1 MENLLPARSWDSRG
15 FTNGPLTAPMAGS
28 NEVMVTGLA
37 MINRLALAH
46 GRSQGEGA
54 AATDPAVQL
63 NPPWRGQGHPSKVGA
78 MEVPP
83 GRRPPQGNCDGAPC
97 LPKKN
102 AGSNEGQPPQGGGQK
117 PPAPPAAGNCGGASV
132 LSYTKAGGRLPCG
145 GNSPV
150 PPQLG
155 KCDGRPCPGPAPVA
169 GGGSVT
175 PPPVWPGGACV
186 GSSCAPRPTPHPW
199 PLPVPPPV
207 IGQTNL
213 PPRGPIPPIMTQA
226 GPPPPQAPKPPTDT
240 HAAPPPPTPPQRI
253 AQVPPKDEHRY
264 VPDEILFELAPG
276 VSPRT
281 AAAIAGRE
289 RLQLLASQSLELIGT
304 ALYRYKIKD
313 RRSVPTVVAVLE
325 RDARIGTVQ
334 PNYLYTL
341 QGEQNGGF
349 SENQYAIPTM
359 RLTEAHTISNGD
371 KALVA
376 VIDSGVDTAH
386 PEIAGAV
393 TEPRRD

>member
-1 MENLLPARSWDSRG
+1 VTTGAPKNFRFAKKRRLAVAFSSLAGLCPLLLLCAEFMIAPVPAAAQSIGFGGGRDRRAPAFMSHGGLGSAGWGAHGKSPSGQIMGQPRFHQRPPYGADGGEQRSHGHWPGHDQPSRLGTREVPARGGCGD
-15 FTNGPLTAPMAGS
+15 GPC
-28 NEVMVTGLA
+28 
-37 MINRLALAH
+37 R
-46 GRSQGEGA
+46 
-54 AATDPAVQL
+54 ATY
-63 NPPWRGQGHPSKVGA
+63 PPWRGQGHPSKVGA

-155 KCDGRPCPGPAPVA
+155 KCDGRPCPRPAPVA

-226 GPPPPQAPKPPTDT
+226 GPPPPQAPKPPTHT
-240 HAAPPPPTPPQRI
+240 NC
-253 AQVPPKDEHRY
+253 PK
-264 VPDEILFELAPG
+264 
-276 VSPRT
+276 T
-281 AAAIAGRE
+281 
-289 RLQLLASQSLELIGT
+289 
-304 ALYRYKIKD
+304 
-313 RRSVPTVVAVLE
+313 
-325 RDARIGTVQ
+325 
-334 PNYLYTL
+334 
-341 QGEQNGGF
+341 
-349 SENQYAIPTM
+349 
-359 RLTEAHTISNGD
+359 
-371 KALVA
+371 
-376 VIDSGVDTAH
+376 
-386 PEIAGAV
+386 
-393 TEPRRD
+393 